1 MLATAIGIAIL
12 GFTLAYSGYG
22 FLGRNFVES
31 TLSVEA
37 INARREA
44 TAYGGSAVETTAG
57 TGIQGLV
64 LFLPQATANFLLRP
78 WPWEATNSI
87 TQLMTIPE
95 SLFIWY
101 PLFGL
106 SLIGLVFC
114 WRTRPLQTSL
124 LWVYILAATVAAAPQ
139 YGNLG
144 TAYRHLVQLWPCFFI
159 FAAVG
164 WYAWRDWRV
173 QRRNMQPT
181 PQPKFVR
188 EGQ

>member
-1 MLATAIGIAIL
+1 ML

-22 FLGRNFVES
+22 FLGRDFVER
-31 TLSVEA
+31 TLSVDA
-37 INARREA
+37 IKAKREV
-44 TAYGGSAVETTAG
+44 TAYGGSAVASS
-57 TGIQGLV
+57 GIDDSTVG
-64 LFLPQATANFLLRP
+64 FITYLPQAVANFLLRP
-78 WPWEATNSI
+78 WPWEATNSV
-87 TQLMTIPE
+87 TQLLTIPE

-114 WRTRPLQTSL
+114 WRKRPLQTSL
-124 LWVYILAATVAAAPQ
+124 LWVYVLAATVAAAPQ

-144 TAYRHLVQLWPCFFI
+144 TAYRHRVQLWPCFFI